1 MLTFSEGGVILLNK
15 DKKTILNE
23 EKKTQEAIL
32 K

>member
-23 EKKTQEAIL
+23 EKKHRKL
-32 K
+32 S